1 VKFPDASAVTVA
13 LFAPLSVTVALLPA
27 EDVPPEM
34 LQRGVVTE
42 IVDPTPDAGIPMPPA
57 VEAITFVTW
66 TASDVFTVLEA
77 SWNAAVAKVP
87 LLMTWAF
94 TPHATHIVLPGLLEQ
109 EMLLFAATALVP
121 AVTVTLVMSDG

>member
-1 VKFPDASAVTVA
+1 VTVA
-13 LFAPLSVTVALLPA
+13 PLPA
-27 EDVPPEM
+27 ADVEPEI
-34 LQRGVVTE
+34 LQSGVDVTE
-42 IVDPTPDAGIPMPPA
+42 IVGPTPDAGIPMPPA

-77 SWNAAVAKVP
+77 SWNAAVAKGP
-87 LLMTWAF
+87 LLMTLAF
-94 TPHATHIVLPGLLEQ
+94 TPHATQIVLPGLLEQ

>member
-1 VKFPDASAVTVA
+1 MTVA
-13 LFAPLSVTVALLPA
+13 LPAPLSVTVAPLPV

-34 LQRGVVTE
+34 LQSVVDVTE

-77 SWNAAVAKVP
+77 SWNAAVAKGP
-87 LLMTWAF
+87 LLMTLAF

-109 EMLLFAATALVP
+109 EMLLFPATALVP

>member
-1 VKFPDASAVTVA
+1 VWLDGEA
-13 LFAPLSVTVALLPA
+13 LSVKY
-27 EDVPPEM
+27 
-34 LQRGVVTE
+34 GVVVDVTE

-77 SWNAAVAKVP
+77 SWNAAVAKGP
-87 LLMTWAF
+87 LLMTLAF

-109 EMLLFAATALVP
+109 EMLLFPATALVP

>member
-1 VKFPDASAVTVA
+1 MTVA
-13 LFAPLSVTVALLPA
+13 FPAPLSVTVAPLPA

-34 LQRGVVTE
+34 LQRDVDVTE
-42 IVDPTPDAGIPMPPA
+42 IVDPTPDEGIPVPPA

-87 LLMTWAF
+87 LLMTLAF
-94 TPHATHIVLPGLLEQ
+94 TPHATHIVLPGVLEQ

-121 AVTVTLVMSDG
+121 GLTVTLVMSDG